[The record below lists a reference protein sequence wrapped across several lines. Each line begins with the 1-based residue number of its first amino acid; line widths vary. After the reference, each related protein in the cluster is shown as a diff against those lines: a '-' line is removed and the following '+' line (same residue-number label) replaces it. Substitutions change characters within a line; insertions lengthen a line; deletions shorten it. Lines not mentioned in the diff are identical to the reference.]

1 MGNNK
6 ETFKMTYSANQQDE
20 IKEIR
25 QKYTQ
30 PEEDKMTI
38 LRKLD
43 AKAGKKA
50 MAVSLTVGIL
60 GTLIMGFGMSLLMS
74 DFGLLFGK
82 TAYPVGILSGVI
94 GIVMA
99 AFAYP
104 LYNKTLKK
112 SRKKIAPEILKL
124 TDELLK
130 L

>member
-1 MGNNK
+1 MENK
-6 ETFKMTYSANQQDE
+6 NKTFKMTYSANQQDE

-25 QKYTQ
+25 KKYTH

-43 AKAGKKA
+43 AKAENKA
-50 MAVSLTVGIL
+50 MEVSLTVGII

-74 DFGLLFGK
+74 DFGLLFGN
-82 TAYPVGILSGVI
+82 TAYPIGIISGLVGIVT
-94 GIVMA
+94 A

-112 SRKKIAPEILKL
+112 SRRKIAPEILKL

-130 L
+130 